1 MKDTT
6 MTHLH
11 LTDAEARW
19 LRSHL
24 RSAAMN
30 ERGND
35 AAMAERIHDQ
45 MIQTAP
51 ERRTWAHT
59 DDLFIGGNA

>member
-1 MKDTT
+1 MRDT

-11 LTDAEARW
+11 LTESEAVW
-19 LRSHL
+19 LRAHL

-30 ERGND
+30 EKGRD
-35 AAMAERIHDQ
+35 SAMAERIHDLLCE
-45 MIQTAP
+45 TPPAA
-51 ERRTWAHT
+51 RTWAHL

>member
-1 MKDTT
+1 

-11 LTDAEARW
+11 LTAAEADW
-19 LRSHL
+19 LRAHL

-30 ERGND
+30 ERGRD
-35 AAMAERIHDQ
+35 AAMAERIHDLLCETPPQ
-45 MIQTAP
+45 K
-51 ERRTWAHT
+51 RTWEHM